1 MPLAAIRRIGPSQP
15 KATPDSTLAFETA
28 KLVRRAPLPLSK
40 SIPFLKPLREFAA
53 AVTQKTAQFVSGEP
67 EEQLRAPFETLI
79 SECGALIGKSV
90 VCTGEVA
97 LPDSLGSPDYAIH
110 VDGLLAGYV
119 ELKAPGKGA
128 NGAAFHG
135 HDQKQFKR
143 FAAVPNILYADGNEW
158 ALYRGGIRE
167 GALVRISRNVAT
179 DGSRAVSR
187 EDAQAIEGLLR
198 DFLAWKPI
206 LPTGTGGSLDL
217 KSFAAQLAPLCRML
231 REDVARSLKDKHSP
245 LVKLKLDWRQLL
257 FPEASDSEFADAYA
271 QTVAFALLL
280 GRSEGADPLTL
291 QTAQDS
297 LAARNNLLSR
307 ALQVLTD
314 VLAYPEARGSLTASL
329 NLLLRVVGV
338 VPTASLSTEGDPWL
352 YFYEDFL
359 ASYDPKLRKDAGV
372 YYTPVEVVH
381 AQVRLIEEVLV
392 LKLGKL
398 MGFAAKDV
406 VTLDP
411 AVGTGTYLLGV
422 ISRTL
427 ARVRETQG
435 PGAVPGVASDLAEQ
449 LSGFE
454 LMTGPYAVAELRVSR
469 ALRDQGATLSAEGG
483 PHIYLS
489 DTLESPH
496 AKPLQLPLFLRPIS
510 DQRAKA
516 LEVKSQTPVLV
527 CLGNPPY
534 DRHEAASASNKA
546 RTGGWVRWGDSP
558 DDRPILEAFL
568 APARA
573 SGHGIRVKNLYNLYI
588 YFWRWALWKV
598 FEHESATGPGVV
610 SFISASSY
618 LSGAGFGGMREHLR
632 RICDEVW
639 ILDLGGE
646 GHAEPR
652 EENVFAIRTPVA
664 IALAVRTG
672 RANPERPAPVRYTRI
687 QGSREAKLAALD
699 GVEGFDSVTWQI
711 CPDDWQAPFRP
722 ATALREGVQQGV
734 SRTPT
739 SGGFQHWPLLTDL
752 MPWQHSGVQLKRTWP
767 IAPDEDTL
775 RRRWRGLLTARDRGV
790 AFRETGD
797 RKIGGKY
804 ETALGPGTDPTPIAR
819 LGDHAPV
826 PSLQRYAYRSFDRQY
841 IIADGRLMS
850 RPRPSLWRAFGAH
863 QIYLS
868 SLLTKQLAPGPAL
881 TVSAFIPDLDHFS
894 GRGAKDTIPLY
905 RTADTSD
912 PNLLAGLL
920 DSLSQTLKTSVTPED
935 FVAYVY
941 GALAQPAFC
950 GRFSDHLVARELRV
964 PITKDPAVF
973 EKVRGAG
980 ARLLWLHT
988 YGERFVPTGELVG
1001 QVRRGSSR
1009 CVTAVPSS
1017 SESYPESFGYD
1028 TESQTLQVGAG
1039 RFAHV
1044 RSEVFEF
1051 EVSGLHVVKSW
1062 LGYRMKRGTG
1072 RKSSPLNDIRPSS
1085 WTAAFTTELLEL
1097 LWVLESTVATY
1108 PKQADLLEEI
1118 VAGDCFSAGDLPLV
1132 PPEARTPPPPARTTI
1147 DHLAFGA

>member
-1 MPLAAIRRIGPSQP
+1 MPP
-15 KATPDSTLAFETA
+15 
-28 KLVRRAPLPLSK
+28 SK
-40 SIPFLKPLREFAA
+40 SSPFLKPLREFAA
-53 AVTQKTAQFVSGEP
+53 AVTRKTAQFVSGEP
-67 EEQLRAPFETLI
+67 EEQLRAPFEALI
-79 SECGALIGKSV
+79 AECGALTGKSV

-128 NGAAFHG
+128 NGSAFRG
-135 HDQKQFKR
+135 HDLQQFKR
-143 FAAVPNILYADGNEW
+143 FAAVPNILYTDGNEW
-158 ALYRGGIRE
+158 ALYRGGIHE
-167 GALVRISRNVAT
+167 GALVRTSRNVAA
-179 DGSRAVSR
+179 DGGRAVSSQ
-187 EDAQAIEGLLR
+187 DARAIEGLLR
-198 DFLAWKPI
+198 DFLGWQPM
-206 LPTGTGGSLDL
+206 LPTGTGGGLDL
-217 KSFAAQLAPLCRML
+217 KSFAEQLAPLCRML
-231 REDVARSLKDKHSP
+231 REDVERSLKDKQSP

-257 FPEASDSEFADAYA
+257 FPDASDSEFADAYA

-280 GRSEGADPLTL
+280 GRSEGANPLTL
-291 QTAQDS
+291 QTAQTS

-329 NLLLRVVGV
+329 NLLLRVLGV
-338 VPTASLSTEGDPWL
+338 VPTGALSIEGDPWL

-359 ASYDPKLRKDAGV
+359 AAYDPKLRKDAGV
-372 YYTPVEVVH
+372 YYTPVEVVR

-392 LKLGKL
+392 RKLGKH

-427 ARVRETQG
+427 ARVRERQG

-454 LMTGPYAVAELRVSR
+454 LMAGPYAVAELRVSR
-469 ALRDQGATLSAEGG
+469 ALRDAGATLSADSG

-510 DQRAKA
+510 EQRSKA

-534 DRHEAASASNKA
+534 DRHEAAKATNRA

-558 DDRPILEAFL
+558 EDRPVLEAFL

-573 SGHGIRVKNLYNLYI
+573 SGHGIHIKNLYNLYI

-618 LSGAGFGGMREHLR
+618 LAGPAFGGMREHLR
-632 RICDEVW
+632 RLCDEVW

-652 EENVFAIRTPVA
+652 DENVFAIRTPVA
-664 IALAVRTG
+664 IAVAVSKG
-672 RANPERPAPVRYTRI
+672 PANPQRPAPVRYARI
-687 QGSREAKLAALD
+687 HGSREAKLAALD
-699 GVEGFDSVTWQI
+699 GVEGFDSVTWQR
-711 CPDDWQAPFRP
+711 CPDSWQAPFRP
-722 ATALREGVQQGV
+722 AAAGGERAPQAV
-734 SRTPT
+734 SRNAV
-739 SGGFQHWPLLTDL
+739 SGGFHDWPLLTDL
-752 MPWQHSGVQLKRTWP
+752 MPWQHSGTQLKRTWP

-775 RRRWRGLLTARDRGV
+775 RRRWRGLLTAHDRAV

-797 RKIGGKY
+797 RKIDGTY
-804 ETALGPGTDPTPIAR
+804 NTAIGLGSDPTPVAR
-819 LGDHAPV
+819 LSDDAPV

-850 RPRPSLWRAFGAH
+850 RPRPSLWRTFGAH
-863 QIYLS
+863 QVYLS
-868 SLLTKQLAPGPAL
+868 SLLTKQLARGPAL
-881 TVSAFIPDLDHFS
+881 TVSARIPDLDHFS

-912 PNLLAGLL
+912 PNLLPGLL
-920 DSLSQTLKTSVTPED
+920 DSLSQTLTTSVKPED
-935 FVAYVY
+935 LVAYVY
-941 GALAQPAFC
+941 GVLAQPAFC
-950 GRFSDHLVARELRV
+950 ERFSEHLVARELRV
-964 PITKDPAVF
+964 PITKDPALFNKARRV
-973 EKVRGAG
+973 G
-980 ARLLWLHT
+980 ARLLWLHS
-988 YGERFVPTGELVG
+988 YGERFVPTGKLAG
-1001 QVRRGSSR
+1001 QVHPGSSR
-1009 CVTAVPSS
+1009 CVAAVPTGA
-1017 SESYPESFGYD
+1017 ESYPESFRYD
-1028 TESQTLQVGAG
+1028 AGSQTLQVGAG
-1039 RFAHV
+1039 QFAPVHP
-1044 RSEVFEF
+1044 EVFEF
-1051 EVSGLHVVKSW
+1051 EVSGLRVVKSW
-1062 LGYRMKRGTG
+1062 LNYRMKRGGG
-1072 RKSSPLNDIRPSS
+1072 RKSSPLNDIRPSN
-1085 WTAAFTTELLEL
+1085 WTAAFTAELLEL
-1097 LWVLESTVATY
+1097 LWVLEATVETY
-1108 PKQADLLEEI
+1108 PEQAKLLKAI
-1118 VAGDCFSAGDLPLV
+1118 VEGDCLSLNDLPSV
-1132 PPEARTPPPPARTTI
+1132 PPEARTSPRHVRTTI
-1147 DHLAFGA
+1147 DHLALGL

>member
-1 MPLAAIRRIGPSQP
+1 MPP
-15 KATPDSTLAFETA
+15 
-28 KLVRRAPLPLSK
+28 SK
-40 SIPFLKPLREFAA
+40 SSPFLKPLREFAA
-53 AVTQKTAQFVSGEP
+53 AVTRKTAQVVSGEP

-79 SECGALIGKSV
+79 SDCGALIGKSV

-110 VDGLLAGYV
+110 VDGLLAGYA

-128 NGAAFHG
+128 NSAAFHG
-135 HDQKQFKR
+135 HDLNQFRR

-158 ALYRGGIRE
+158 ALYRSGIRE
-167 GALVRISRNVAT
+167 GGLIRVSRNVAA
-179 DGSRAVSR
+179 DGRRAVSG
-187 EDAQAIEGLLR
+187 EDAQAVGGLLQ

-206 LPTGTGGSLDL
+206 LPSDTGGNLDL

-231 REDVARSLKDKHSP
+231 REDVARSLKDNDSP
-245 LVKLKLDWRQLL
+245 LGKLKRDWRQLL
-257 FPEASDSEFADAYA
+257 FPDASDIEFADAYA

-291 QTAQDS
+291 QTAQTS

-338 VPTASLSTEGDPWL
+338 VPPGSLSIEGDPWL

-359 ASYDPKLRKDAGV
+359 AAYDPKLRKDAGV
-372 YYTPVEVVH
+372 YYTPVEVVR

-392 LKLGKL
+392 RKLGKHK
-398 MGFAAKDV
+398 GFAAKDV

-422 ISRTL
+422 ISQTL
-427 ARVRETQG
+427 ARVRDTQG
-435 PGAVPGVASDLAEQ
+435 PGAMPGVASDLADQ

-454 LMTGPYAVAELRVSR
+454 LMAGPYAVAELRVSR
-469 ALRDQGATLSAEGG
+469 ALRDAGATLSADSG

-510 DQRAKA
+510 EQRSKA

-534 DRHEAASASNKA
+534 DRHEAASATNRA

-558 DDRPILEAFL
+558 EDRPVLEAFL

-573 SGHGIRVKNLYNLYI
+573 SGHGVHIKNLYNLYI

-598 FEHESATGPGVV
+598 FEHESVSGPGVV

-618 LSGAGFGGMREHLR
+618 LSGAAFCGMREHLR
-632 RICDEVW
+632 RLCDEVW

-664 IALAVRTG
+664 IAVAVRKG
-672 RANPERPAPVRYTRI
+672 LANPQRPAPVRYARI
-687 QGSREAKLAALD
+687 HGSREAKLAALD
-699 GVEGFDSVTWQI
+699 GVEGFDSVTWQR
-711 CPDDWQAPFRP
+711 CPDGWQAPFLP
-722 ATALREGVQQGV
+722 AAAGGGRAPQAV
-734 SRTPT
+734 SRKAV
-739 SGGFQHWPLLTDL
+739 SGGFHGWPLLTDL
-752 MPWQHSGVQLKRTWP
+752 MPWQHSGMQAKRTWP
-767 IAPDEDTL
+767 IAPDEATL
-775 RRRWRGLLTARDRGV
+775 ARRWRALLEAPDRAEAFHEDRDRQIERSYV
-790 AFRETGD
+790 AELTG
-797 RKIGGKY
+797 GGRQ
-804 ETALGPGTDPTPIAR
+804 APIADLPHNSPLPPTCR
-819 LGDHAPV
+819 L
-826 PSLQRYAYRSFDRQY
+826 SYRSFDRQFV
-841 IIADGRLMS
+841 IADGRILS
-850 RPRPSLWRAFGAH
+850 FPRPSLWRAFGAH
-863 QIYLS
+863 QVYLS
-868 SLLTKQLAPGPAL
+868 SLLTKQLARGPAL
-881 TVSAFIPDLDHFS
+881 TGSAFVPDLDHFS

-912 PNLLAGLL
+912 PNLLPGLL
-920 DSLSQTLKTSVTPED
+920 DSLSKTLTTSIKPED
-935 FVAYVY
+935 LVAYVY
-941 GALAQPAFC
+941 GVLAQPAFC
-950 GRFSDHLVARELRV
+950 ERFSEHLVARELRV
-964 PITKDPAVF
+964 PITKDPTLFNKA
-973 EKVRGAG
+973 RRTG
-980 ARLLWLHT
+980 ARLLWLHS
-988 YGERFVPTGELVG
+988 YGERFVPSGKPAG
-1001 QVRRGSSR
+1001 QVQPGSSR
-1009 CVTAVPSS
+1009 CVAAVPSGA
-1017 SESYPESFGYD
+1017 ESYPESFRYD
-1028 TESQTLQVGAG
+1028 ANSQTLRVGAG
-1039 RFAHV
+1039 EFAPVHP
-1044 RSEVFEF
+1044 EVFEF
-1051 EVSGLHVVKSW
+1051 EVSGLRVVKSW
-1062 LGYRMKRGTG
+1062 LNYRMKRGVG

-1097 LWVLESTVATY
+1097 LWVLEATVRTY
-1108 PKQADLLEEI
+1108 PEQGKLLEAI
-1118 VAGDCFSAGDLPLV
+1118 VAEDCFLAHELPPV
-1132 PPEARTPPPPARTTI
+1132 PSEARTPPPPVRTTV
-1147 DHLAFGA
+1147 DHLSLGL

>member
-1 MPLAAIRRIGPSQP
+1 MPP
-15 KATPDSTLAFETA
+15 
-28 KLVRRAPLPLSK
+28 SK
-40 SIPFLKPLREFAA
+40 SSPFLKPLREFAA
-53 AVTQKTAQFVSGEP
+53 AVTRKTAQFVSGEP
-67 EEQLRAPFETLI
+67 EEQLRAPVEALI
-79 SECGALIGKSV
+79 AECGALTGKSV

-128 NGAAFHG
+128 NGSAFRG
-135 HDQKQFKR
+135 HDLQQFKR
-143 FAAVPNILYADGNEW
+143 FAAVPNILYTDGNEW

-167 GALVRISRNVAT
+167 GALVRISRSVAI
-179 DGSRAVSR
+179 DGSRAVSS
-187 EDAQAIEGLLR
+187 EGAQAIEGLLR
-198 DFLAWKPI
+198 DFLAWQPM

-217 KSFAAQLAPLCRML
+217 KSFAEQLAPLCRML
-231 REDVARSLKDKHSP
+231 REDVARSLQDKHSP
-245 LVKLKLDWRQLL
+245 LVRLKLDWRQLL
-257 FPEASDSEFADAYA
+257 FPDASDREFADAYA

-291 QTAQDS
+291 QSAQTS
-297 LAARNNLLSR
+297 LAVRNNLLSR

-338 VPTASLSTEGDPWL
+338 VPTGSLSTEGDPWL

-359 ASYDPKLRKDAGV
+359 AAYDPKLRKDAGV
-372 YYTPVEVVH
+372 YYTPVEVVR

-392 LKLGKL
+392 HKLGKH

-427 ARVRETQG
+427 ARVRDTQG
-435 PGAVPGVASDLAEQ
+435 PGAVPGLASDLAEQ

-469 ALRDQGATLSAEGG
+469 ALRDEGATLSADSG

-510 DQRAKA
+510 EQRSKA

-534 DRHEAASASNKA
+534 DRHEAAKATNRA

-558 DDRPILEAFL
+558 EDRPVLEAFL

-573 SGHGIRVKNLYNLYI
+573 SGHGIHIKNLYNLYI

-618 LSGAGFGGMREHLR
+618 LAGPAFGGMREHLR
-632 RICDEVW
+632 RLCDEVW

-664 IALAVRTG
+664 IAVAVRTG
-672 RANPERPAPVRYTRI
+672 AAKPERPARVRYARI
-687 QGSREAKLAALD
+687 QGSRKAKLAALD
-699 GVEGFDSVTWQI
+699 AVEGFDSVTWQA
-711 CPDDWQAPFRP
+711 CPDGWQAPFHP
-722 ATALREGVQQGV
+722 ASARGKGAEQGV
-734 SRTPT
+734 SRKAV
-739 SGGFQHWPLLTDL
+739 SGGFHDWPLLTDL
-752 MPWQHSGVQLKRTWP
+752 MPWQHSGMQAKRTWP
-767 IAPDEDTL
+767 IAPDEKTL
-775 RRRWRGLLTARDRGV
+775 ARRWRALLAAPDRAEAFHGDRDRQIERSYV
-790 AFRETGD
+790 AELTG
-797 RKIGGKY
+797 GGRQ
-804 ETALGPGTDPTPIAR
+804 APIADLPQDSPLPPTCR
-819 LGDHAPV
+819 F
-826 PSLQRYAYRSFDRQY
+826 SYRSFDRQFV
-841 IIADGRLMS
+841 IADGRILS
-850 RPRPSLWRAFGAH
+850 FARPSLWRAFGAE

-868 SLLTKQLAPGPAL
+868 SLLTKQLAHGPAL
-881 TVSAFIPDLDHFS
+881 TASAFIPDLDHFS

-905 RTADTSD
+905 RTSDTSD
-912 PNLLAGLL
+912 PNMLPGLL
-920 DSLSQTLKTSVTPED
+920 ETLSQTLRASVTPED

-950 GRFSDHLVARELRV
+950 GRFSDHLSARELRV
-964 PITKDPAVF
+964 PITRDPALF
-973 EKVRGAG
+973 KKVRGVG
-980 ARLLWLHT
+980 AHLLWLHT
-988 YGERFVPTGELVG
+988 YGERFVPTGKPAG
-1001 QVRRGSSR
+1001 QVQPGSSR
-1009 CVTAVPSS
+1009 CVAAVPSDA
-1017 SESYPESFGYD
+1017 ESYPESFAYD
-1028 TESQTLQVGAG
+1028 AGCQTLQVGAG
-1039 RFAHV
+1039 QFAPV
-1044 RSEVFEF
+1044 RPEVFEF
-1051 EVSGLHVVKSW
+1051 QVSGFHVVKSW
-1062 LGYRMKRGTG
+1062 LGYRMKRGGG
-1072 RKSSPLNDIRPSS
+1072 RKSSPLNDIRPSN
-1085 WTAAFTTELLEL
+1085 WTAAFTAELLEL
-1097 LWVLESTVATY
+1097 LWVLEATVETY
-1108 PKQADLLEEI
+1108 PEQAKLLKAI
-1118 VAGDCFSAGDLPLV
+1118 VEGDCLSLNDLPSV
-1132 PPEARTPPPPARTTI
+1132 PPEVRTSPRHVRTTI
-1147 DHLAFGA
+1147 DHLALGL